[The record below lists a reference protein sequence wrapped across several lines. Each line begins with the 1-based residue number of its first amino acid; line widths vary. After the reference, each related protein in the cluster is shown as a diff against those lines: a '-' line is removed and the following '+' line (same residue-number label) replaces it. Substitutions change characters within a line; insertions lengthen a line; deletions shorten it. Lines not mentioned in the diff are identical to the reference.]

1 MIPPEFRFYAGVG
14 AVAALVVWSAFRPI
28 QSRHRFVY
36 RVLLVFVA
44 LLLVALLLPDL
55 KHSAGNVV
63 IPKTF
68 SFLCGVGLMAV
79 LRLFWGV
86 WQVRRPWHK
95 LLLAGLAGILV
106 LLMLL
111 GLPFFVT
118 VRVTSSRN
126 ACMAQLRSI
135 QGAKETWAREHN
147 KGPTD
152 VPQPSDLIGSDKY
165 IRATPVCS
173 LGGTYRLGAVGQPP
187 TCSISSPGHTLD
199 SNR

>member
-1 MIPPEFRFYAGVG
+1 MIPPEFRFCAGVG

-28 QSRHRFVY
+28 QSRNRFVH

-68 SFLCGVGLMAV
+68 SFLCGAGLMAV
-79 LRLFWGV
+79 LRLLWGV
-86 WQVRRPWHK
+86 WQVRRVWHK
-95 LLLAGLAGILV
+95 LLLAGLAGIVV
-106 LLMLL
+106 LLIVL

-118 VRVTSSRN
+118 VRVSSSRN
-126 ACMAQLRSI
+126 ACMAQLRNI
-135 QGAKETWAREHN
+135 QGAKETWAREHK

-152 VPQPSDLIGSDKY
+152 VPQFSDLIGPDKY
-165 IRATPVCS
+165 LLAIPVCP
-173 LGGTYRLGAVGQPP
+173 LGGTYRLGAVGEKA
-187 TCSISSPGHTLD
+187 TCSVSGPGHTIEY
-199 SNR
+199 SR

>member
-1 MIPPEFRFYAGVG
+1 MIPPEFRFCAGIG
-14 AVAALVVWSAFRPI
+14 AVAALVVWSAFRPTR
-28 QSRHRFVY
+28 SRHRFVY
-36 RVLLVFVA
+36 RALLVFVA

-79 LRLFWGV
+79 LRLLWGG

-95 LLLAGLAGILV
+95 LLLAGLAGIVVFLI
-106 LLMLL
+106 LL

-118 VRVTSSRN
+118 VRVSSSRD
-126 ACMAQLRSI
+126 ACMAKLRDI
-135 QGAKETWAREHN
+135 QGAKETWARDYM

-152 VPQPSDLIGSDKY
+152 VPQLSDLIGPDKY
-165 IRATPVCS
+165 LLAIPVCP
-173 LGGTYRLGAVGQPP
+173 LGGIYRLGAVGEAP
-187 TCSISSPGHTLD
+187 TCSIASPGHTID
-199 SNR
+199 FNR

>member
-28 QSRHRFVY
+28 QSRNRFVH
-36 RVLLVFVA
+36 RVLLVF
-44 LLLVALLLPDL
+44 VALLLPDL
-55 KHSAGNVV
+55 KHSAGNAV

-79 LRLFWGV
+79 LRLLWGV

-95 LLLAGLAGILV
+95 LLLAGLAGLVV

-111 GLPFFVT
+111 GLPLFVT
-118 VRVTSSRN
+118 VRVSSSRN
-126 ACMAQLRSI
+126 ACMANLRAI
-135 QGAKETWAREHN
+135 QGAKETWANEHK

-152 VPQPSDLIGSDKY
+152 VPQPSDLIGPRKY
-165 IRATPVCS
+165 LLAIPVCP
-173 LGGTYRLGAVGQPP
+173 LGGTYRLGAVRERP
-187 TCSISSPGHTLD
+187 TCSVSSPGHTLD
-199 SNR
+199 FNR

>member
-1 MIPPEFRFYAGVG
+1 MIPPELKVYAGVG
-14 AVAALVVWSAFRPI
+14 AVAALLVWSAFRPI
-28 QSRHRFVY
+28 RSKHQFVY
-36 RVLLVFVA
+36 RALLAFVA

-55 KHSAGNVV
+55 KDSAGNVV
-63 IPKTF
+63 IKKTF

-79 LRLFWGV
+79 PRLLWGV

-95 LLLAGLAGILV
+95 LLLAGLAGIVV
-106 LLMLL
+106 LLILL

-118 VRVTSSRN
+118 VRVGSSRN

-135 QGAKETWAREHN
+135 QGAKETWAREH
-147 KGPTD
+147 KQGPTD
-152 VPQPSDLIGSDKY
+152 VPQFSDLIGPDKY
-165 IRATPVCS
+165 LLAIPVCP
-173 LGGTYRLGAVGQPP
+173 LGGTYRLGAVGELP